1 MDDRNALIVDD
12 EADIRELIEMTLL
25 PLGVTCLPAETL
37 SMARALLKRQ
47 PLSFC
52 ITDLRLPDG
61 NGLELV
67 AHIQKHYPN
76 LPVAVITAHGN
87 VESAVEALKLG
98 AFDFISKPFEISVL
112 RDIVATALRLNR
124 GGEARAG
131 DSRAPLLLGRS
142 AVMEDVR
149 ALIAK
154 LARSQAPILI
164 SGESGTGKE
173 LAARLVHQSG
183 PRADKPFVPVN
194 CGAIPE
200 QLMESEFF
208 GYKKGSFTGA
218 NQDKTGLFQA
228 AQGGTLF
235 LDEVAELPMHMQVKL
250 LRAIQ
255 ERAVR
260 SVGASA
266 EVAIDVRIL
275 SASHK
280 NLAALVRDGTFRQ
293 DLFYRLNV
301 IELRMPSLRE
311 HLDDVPDLVTATFER
326 LSRQSGAPR
335 PLVTP
340 SALQALQRYAF
351 PGNIRELENILERA
365 FTLCENGVIQPE
377 DLLLPATTGVSMP
390 LVAPAAPGPA
400 PIRAEPATLRP
411 GPATIRSEPATSPAP
426 ARYQDEPKTQPMLPM
441 VNNLEGYLEGL
452 EKAAILRALEATRY
466 NKTAAAEKLGISFR
480 ALRYRLKKLGLE

>member
-12 EADIRELIEMTLL
+12 EADIRELIEITLL
-25 PLGVTCLPAETL
+25 PLGIACFPAETL
-37 SMARALLKRQ
+37 SEARALLKRQ

-67 AHIQKHYPN
+67 AHIQRHYPN

-98 AFDFISKPFEISVL
+98 AFDFVSKPFEISVL
-112 RDIVATALRLNR
+112 RDMVATALRLNR
-124 GGEARAG
+124 SGGAQASDNRL
-131 DSRAPLLLGRS
+131 PLLLGKS
-142 AVMEDVR
+142 AAMESVR
-149 ALIAK
+149 GLIAK
-154 LARSQAPILI
+154 LARSQAPVLI
-164 SGESGTGKE
+164 NGESGTGKE
-173 LAARLVHQSG
+173 VAARSIHLSG

-218 NQDKTGLFQA
+218 SQDKSGLFQA

-260 SVGASA
+260 PVGAQA
-266 EVAIDVRIL
+266 EVTIDVRIL
-275 SASHK
+275 SATHK
-280 NLAALVRDGTFRQ
+280 NLTVLVRNGSFRQ

-311 HLDDVPDLVTATFER
+311 HPEDVPELVKTTIER
-326 LSRQSGAPR
+326 LSQQPGASR
-335 PLVTP
+335 LAVTP

-365 FTLCENGVIQPE
+365 FTLCENGIIQPD
-377 DLLLPATTGVSMP
+377 DLLLPTAGGSSPTALTSHST
-390 LVAPAAPGPA
+390 PALSNV
-400 PIRAEPATLRP
+400 PIRPEPEISVRP
-411 GPATIRSEPATSPAP
+411 STPLPN
-426 ARYQDEPKTQPMLPM
+426 EPKTQPMQPV

>member
-1 MDDRNALIVDD
+1 MDDCNALIVDD

-37 SMARALLKRQ
+37 SEARAFLKRQ

-67 AHIQKHYPN
+67 AHIQKHYSN

-112 RDIVATALRLNR
+112 RDMVATALRLNR
-124 GGEARAG
+124 SGEPRSG
-131 DSRAPLLLGRS
+131 DPRAPVLLGRS
-142 AVMEDVR
+142 AAMEGVR

-154 LARSQAPILI
+154 LARSQAPIMI

-173 LAARLVHQSG
+173 LAARLIHLSG

-200 QLMESEFF
+200 HLMESEFF

-218 NQDKTGLFQA
+218 SHDKSGLFQA

-260 SVGASA
+260 PVGAQA
-266 EVAIDVRIL
+266 EVATDVRIL

-280 NLAALVRDGTFRQ
+280 NLAALVRNGAFRQ

-311 HLDDVPDLVTATFER
+311 HPDDITELVTATFDR

-335 PLVTP
+335 PTVTP
-340 SALQALQRYAF
+340 SAIQALQRYPF

-365 FTLCENGVIQPE
+365 FTLCESGVIQPE
-377 DLLLPATTGVSMP
+377 DLLLPATTGISAP
-390 LVAPAAPGPA
+390 LNAPAAVSNPPSIRPDPISQGGPSV
-400 PIRAEPATLRP
+400 R
-411 GPATIRSEPATSPAP
+411 RSE
-426 ARYQDEPKTQPMLPM
+426 EPKTQPMLPV